1 MKIAYLYILSLCF
14 LLLGGYCAAYGILPS
29 DGGHPATKRMGKT
42 QLIKL
47 PVVNQDPVIS
57 HNGLPLDTKQTILT
71 VETEDD
77 DSGFRRKFTLLAT
90 WLVILSFASFL
101 NYLFKYFKNRLYSFK
116 QLSTVG
122 SYKYLLQGALR
133 I

>member
-14 LLLGGYCAAYGILPS
+14 LLLGGYCAAYGILPNAR
-29 DGGHPATKRMGKT
+29 PANKRIGKT
-42 QLIKL
+42 QLVKL

-57 HNGLPLDTKQTILT
+57 HNGLPLDSKQTILT
-71 VETEDD
+71 VETEDED
-77 DSGFRRKFTLLAT
+77 TGFRRKFTLLAT
-90 WLVILSFASFL
+90 CLVILSFSSFL

-116 QLSTVG
+116 QLLTVG

>member
-14 LLLGGYCAAYGILPS
+14 LLLGGYCAAYGILPNE
-29 DGGHPATKRMGKT
+29 GGHPANKRIGKT
-42 QLIKL
+42 QLVKL
-47 PVVNQDPVIS
+47 PIANQDPVIS
-57 HNGLPLDTKQTILT
+57 HTGLPVDSKETILT

-77 DSGFRRKFTLLAT
+77 DTGFRRKFTLLAT
-90 WLVILSFASFL
+90 YLIVFSFASFS
-101 NYLFKYFKNRLYSFK
+101 NYLFKYFSNRLYCYK
-116 QLSTVG
+116 QLLSLD

>member
-14 LLLGGYCAAYGILPS
+14 LLLGGYCAAYGILPNE
-29 DGGHPATKRMGKT
+29 GGRPANKRIGKT
-42 QLIKL
+42 QLVKL
-47 PVVNQDPVIS
+47 PVISRDPVIS
-57 HNGLPLDTKQTILT
+57 HNGLPLDSKETILT

-90 WLVILSFASFL
+90 YLVILSFASFL
-101 NYLFKYFKNRLYSFK
+101 NYLFAYFKTRLYSFK
-116 QLSTVG
+116 QLLTVG

>member
-14 LLLGGYCAAYGILPS
+14 LLLGGYCAAYGILHS

-90 WLVILSFASFL
+90 CLVILSAASFL

-122 SYKYLLQGALR
+122 SYKYILQGVLR

>member
-14 LLLGGYCAAYGILPS
+14 LLLGGYCAAYGILPNDS
-29 DGGHPATKRMGKT
+29 SHPATKRMGKT
-42 QLIKL
+42 QLVKL

-57 HNGLPLDTKQTILT
+57 HNGLPLDTKETILT
-71 VETEDD
+71 VEAEDD
-77 DSGFRRKFTLLAT
+77 DTGFRRKFTLLAT
-90 WLVILSFASFL
+90 FLVVLSYASFL
-101 NYLFKYFKNRLYSFK
+101 NYLYKFFKTRLYSFK
-116 QLSTVG
+116 QLIPAG